1 MDPALLNIA
10 AAFGLGAAA
19 GLNATLPLLIV
30 GLLGRFGLLTLV
42 APFDALA
49 SDVAVV
55 GLLLLAGLEFFS
67 DKIDGL
73 DVALH
78 YTIQPLLAVA
88 AGAILAGAMSG
99 AIGSVDPGVTILVG
113 LLVGG
118 ATAGA
123 VHAARAI
130 ARPALKLGLIP
141 AAPVSLVEDA
151 ASVALAGTAVLAPVL
166 VPVTLIGL
174 VAGAIWAG
182 QALVRRA
189 VGLFR
194 RRP

>member
-1 MDPALLNIA
+1 
-10 AAFGLGAAA
+10 
-19 GLNATLPLLIV
+19 
-30 GLLGRFGLLTLV
+30 
-42 APFDALA
+42 
-49 SDVAVV
+49 VV
-55 GLLLLAGLEFFS
+55 
-67 DKIDGL
+67 
-73 DVALH
+73 LH
-78 YTIQPLLAVA
+78 STIQPLLSVA
-88 AGAILAGAMSG
+88 AGAIMAGAMSG

-118 ATAGA
+118 ATAGI
-123 VHAARAI
+123 VHGARAI

-151 ASVALAGTAVLAPVL
+151 SSVALAGTAALAPVL

-174 VAGAIWAG
+174 AAGAIWAG